1 MLKIN
6 ICFQTKSMAKYIKR
20 IILFFITFLASIDCF
35 PNTVSIVA
43 NLQQLIDENKYVEAY
58 HLISLNDNGN
68 LPEEEQLEIDYLWCV
83 ILKNAYENSYEPHF
97 KSLYVGKLEE
107 LLFNPTI
114 YVEKK
119 LQGDESKF
127 SELIKDLSLYYKNV
141 SNSIIEELIK
151 SVLKSDIP
159 IDDNILLACHYYYE
173 YLVDCQR
180 YYKFYF
186 DVTLILSDE
195 LSTSEKYKIDLA
207 RILQNTSLALYF
219 DYSLKDNDHWPM
231 VISRLLEKAQIN
243 YGEKKPY
250 DLNMN
255 YAIFYSEKGN
265 NKKALRILKEE
276 EKAISQQYGREGIEY
291 AWYLFHEAMVYHL
304 DDNDEF
310 ATLSIKKAY
319 DMVNNIPLSEEDIY
333 KYLYISNLYST
344 INLPNTLLRI
354 NTSSYSDIGEYEEY
368 QVTDNGQKSL
378 DYYTERIRKICYE
391 LNDTDNKLYQLKEI
405 LRDLE
410 QFSDFPI
417 SQYLEC
423 ISAILYFAENSDEI
437 NKEFISLP
445 NDMYALFEEFNKI
458 EDENKTEIFNLLLR
472 NGYPSEAFQIE
483 LSILAILGRNLS
495 AEEKFSLLIPL
506 ADVHYKNDNWSS
518 AKKEY
523 QIILKHIVGTET
535 YTPLAIKCLANLS
548 SCYLQLGERDSCA
561 MLLDI
566 VDASMSIKLNGEN
579 LRYRIETY
587 NILGDIY
594 NALDNPAKALT
605 YYSKVNELSGNS
617 FALLP
622 FYYDASYKMSE
633 ILYDCKRYKECAE
646 LLIPLCSTNKRID
659 NFDNS
664 NTMLIKS
671 LTSSNDLR
679 AFEYLQKY
687 VDYTLSEI
695 IPCYFTEM
703 SQFERDQLWSFK
715 SSLIIELCTEVAH
728 RFKRDDINE
737 YAYNNIIYVK
747 SLDIEA
753 QKLIREEIGKKDDY
767 LQKAY
772 KNLLAATDS
781 LHYGDPKKKMIY
793 KNRVAFAQSEL
804 YQIVKDEQL
813 WNKNRNLYSRF
824 KTLDENTAVVEYV
837 LIPNDNDATYFAYIA
852 QKDSNCPQLVKICN
866 SSDLS
871 PHISTNKDDINKLYT
886 DNNLLHDLLWRKV
899 EECFDDSISDVILV
913 PTGILNRI
921 NFSAIPYDDGRLSQK
936 YRILRVSN
944 TASLFNNNQSL
955 NKQEDRAALFGGIKY
970 DLTEEEII
978 EESQKYV
985 TKRNTRTIDIDTDRG
1000 RIRPLPAT
1008 YYEIKEIGNQLV
1020 QNGYSVGLFTEKIA
1034 SEGAFKQL
1042 SGNSPRIIHIASH
1055 GFYLDNVRE
1064 KSRQKYYNVFDEY
1077 KYREKSLLYSGI
1089 LLSGSQYSWN
1099 GKKLYQGVEDGILT
1113 ADEISR
1119 MDLSGTSLVVLSAC
1133 ETALGDIDNTEGVI
1147 GLQRAF
1153 KKAGA
1158 DVIVM
1163 SLWPVGDIQ
1172 TANLMNSFYAYLMG
1186 GETIYGALQKA
1197 MEQLRKQYSD
1207 PVDWAGFI
1215 IMD

>member
-1 MLKIN
+1 MI
-6 ICFQTKSMAKYIKR
+6 KYIKR
-20 IILFFITFLASIDCF
+20 IILLFITFFASIDCF
-35 PNTVSIVA
+35 SNTVSIA
-43 NLQQLIDENKYVEAY
+43 TKLQQLINENKYVEAY
-58 HLISLNDNGN
+58 HLISFGDYGN
-68 LPEEEQLEIDYLWCV
+68 LSEEEQLEIDYLWCI
-83 ILKNAYENSYEPHF
+83 ILKNAYENSYEPYF
-97 KSLYVGKLEE
+97 KSVYVEKLEK
-107 LLFNPTI
+107 LLFNSTI
-114 YVEKK
+114 YVEKE
-119 LQGDESKF
+119 LQEDESKL

-141 SNSIIEELIK
+141 SNSNIEELIK
-151 SVLKSDIP
+151 SVLKSEIP
-159 IDDNILLACHYYYE
+159 VDDNILLACHYYYE

-186 DVTLILSDE
+186 DVMLTLSDK
-195 LSTSEKYKIDLA
+195 LSISEKYKIDLA
-207 RILQNTSLALYF
+207 KIFQNTSLALYF

-445 NDMYALFEEFNKI
+445 NDMYALFKEFNKI

-483 LSILAILGRNLS
+483 LSIRCALLDRNLS
-495 AEEKFSLLIPL
+495 ENEIISLFVPL
-506 ADVHYKNDNWSS
+506 ADIYFKNNNWVSAMHCYKT
-518 AKKEY
+518 
-523 QIILKHIVGTET
+523 ILKYMVDAEI
-535 YTPLAIKCLANLS
+535 YTSLMPKCLAS
-548 SCYLQLGERDSCA
+548 MSKCYLQVGDRDSCA
-561 MLLDI
+561 MSLDL
-566 VDASMSIKLNGEN
+566 VDASMSIETEPLDPRQNA
-579 LRYRIETY
+579 ETY

-594 NALDNPAKALT
+594 SNLDNSEKALAC
-605 YYSKVNELSGNS
+605 YRKVKEISDNS

-622 FYYDASYKMSE
+622 LHYNASYKMSE
-633 ILYDCKRYKECAE
+633 VLYNNKEYDECAK

-664 NTMLIKS
+664 NAMLIKS

-679 AFEYLQKY
+679 AFEFLQKY

-772 KNLLAATDS
+772 KDLLAATDS
-781 LHYGDPKKKMIY
+781 LHYGDPNRKMIF
-793 KNRVAFAQSEL
+793 KNKIAFAQSKL
-804 YQIVKDEQL
+804 YQIVKDKQL
-813 WNKNRNLYSRF
+813 WNKNRNFYSRF

-1197 MEQLRKQYSD
+1197 MEQLRKQYPA